1 VTRVQINPNLR
12 IRDGM
17 TVANLDFDVFDGTV
31 RPRDRVEVFCE
42 NLVGEG
48 LVMDV
53 DVENREVV
61 VNVNWSSLRLE
72 N

>member
-17 TVANLDFDVFDGTV
+17 TVANLDFD
-31 RPRDRVEVFCE
+31 
-42 NLVGEG
+42 EG